1 MTQRRL
7 SEAEAA
13 GEPEHVRRPL
23 EREAGHTA
31 ALMAR
36 AFVRASR
43 LCEEVEGFVLVM
55 EHLGLGMAEGQ
66 VARQGQATGR
76 RPPAHG
82 RPPHTIEPPRSV
94 GEGNHQRCRDKT
106 KGTRA
111 KGPPFD

>member
-55 EHLGLGMAEGQ
+55 EHLGLGMADDQ
-66 VARQGQATGR
+66 VARQGQAAGR
-76 RPPAHG
+76 SSPAHG
-82 RPPHTIEPPRSV
+82 RRPHTIEPPRSV
-94 GEGNHQRCRDKT
+94 GGGHQQQRHERT
-106 KGTRA
+106 KGVRA
-111 KGPPFD
+111 KGPPFR